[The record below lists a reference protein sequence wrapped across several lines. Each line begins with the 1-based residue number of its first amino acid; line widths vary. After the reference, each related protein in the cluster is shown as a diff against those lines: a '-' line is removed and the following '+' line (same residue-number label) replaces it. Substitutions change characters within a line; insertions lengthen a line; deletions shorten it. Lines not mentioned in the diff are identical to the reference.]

1 MCVTDEMI
9 LPYVRNFISEG
20 FVLKEKKKKSILRK
34 NRCVFYNLSN
44 FKKARLFPR
53 FFLSIAD
60 ILQHTLKDR
69 VPTYVSF
76 LFCLFFLMVNKDLSS
91 KKLQN
96 RLVFKAMSQLL
107 KNFIL
112 LLNFGQFADQQRLHS
127 KQH

>member
-20 FVLKEKKKKSILRK
+20 FVLKEKKKSILRK

-76 LFCLFFLMVNKDLSS
+76 LFCLFFFNGK
-91 KKLQN
+91 
-96 RLVFKAMSQLL
+96 
-107 KNFIL
+107 
-112 LLNFGQFADQQRLHS
+112 
-127 KQH
+127 